1 MAKQKAHRK
10 RAPRKKKRVT
20 YRKKRVSHKRKRVT
34 RKKRR
39 KMSKVVQKGGFL
51 ASALGNALD
60 GSASS
65 LFSSVS
71 ANPMLWFTDKMFKYG
86 LPAGRQRKK

>member
-1 MAKQKAHRK
+1 MKH
-10 RAPRKKKRVT
+10 KKK
-20 YRKKRVSHKRKRVT
+20 HVT

-60 GSASS
+60 GSASG

-71 ANPMLWFTDKMFKYG
+71 ANPMMWFTDKMFKYG
-86 LPAGRQRKK
+86 LPGSRYKK

>member
-71 ANPMLWFTDKMFKYG
+71 ANPMLWFTDKMVKYG
-86 LPAGRQRKK
+86 MPAVRRKK